1 MHLTKKMM
9 FNQKLIKTLYG
20 LLFINPLLHQLFQKR
35 NSDTHLCFSPI
46 RNSRR
51 SPRASD
57 QNTRNRTLMICLTKR
72 VMLAHVFQFLK
83 KTTRGFTKISNQLR
97 SQDIQRSIIT
107 ISNEFET
114 TKSTKNIQDVPFNR
128 LESLE
133 HESKNAKNTLTNSS
147 LRLKKLHQRSLNF
160 DMPHH
165 DPQQS

>member
-1 MHLTKKMM
+1 M
-9 FNQKLIKTLYG
+9 
-20 LLFINPLLHQLFQKR
+20 
-35 NSDTHLCFSPI
+35 
-46 RNSRR
+46 
-51 SPRASD
+51 
-57 QNTRNRTLMICLTKR
+57 
-72 VMLAHVFQFLK
+72 MLAHVFQFLK